1 MRIRLIRKVY
11 KISMKAGFSPLY
23 YIQNLIRINTK
34 MNKMSP
40 IISSSELKNL
50 STENL
55 IILDARAGKDMHQ
68 NYLEKHIKGAR
79 FIDLDKDL
87 AEIGEDAA
95 FGGRHPLPVVEKFA
109 GTLAD
114 LGISKDSR
122 MVIYDDKN
130 GANAAARAWWMLRA
144 FGFEKV
150 QVLDGGIQ
158 AAEQN
163 GIEFSSGEE
172 TFEKVPFIEKDHW
185 ILPVVSL
192 EGVENELKNNSS
204 VVIDVR
210 DAYRYR
216 GESEPIDLV
225 AGHIPGAINI
235 PFSENLD
242 ENGNFL
248 KPEALKEKYS
258 QLLQGKPEH
267 LIIHCGSGVTACHTI
282 LALDYAGFSIPD
294 LYVGSWSEWS
304 RREGK
309 EIAKDI

>member
-1 MRIRLIRKVY
+1 M
-11 KISMKAGFSPLY
+11 
-23 YIQNLIRINTK
+23 
-34 MNKMSP
+34 
-40 IISSSELKNL
+40 KNL
-50 STENL
+50 PSENL
-55 IILDARAGKDMHQ
+55 VILDARAGKDVQ
-68 NYLEKHIKGAR
+68 ENYLEKHIKGAR

-87 AEIGEDAA
+87 AETVENAA
-95 FGGRHPLPVVEKFA
+95 FGGRHPLPNPEKFA
-109 GTLAD
+109 ETLSN
-114 LGISKDSR
+114 LGIAENSHI
-122 MVIYDDKN
+122 VVYDDKN
-130 GANAAARAWWMLRA
+130 GSNAAARAWWMLRS
-144 FGFEKV
+144 FGFKNV

-158 AAEQN
+158 SAEKI

-172 TFEKVPFIEKDHW
+172 TFEKSPLIRKEHW
-185 ILPVVSL
+185 DLPVSDL
-192 EGVENELKNNSS
+192 EKVENELEKTSS
-204 VVIDVR
+204 TVIDVR

-248 KPEALKEKYS
+248 KPEILKEKY
-258 QLLQGKPEH
+258 GKILENKAEH

-282 LALDYAGFSIPD
+282 LALDYAGYPIPD

-309 EIAKDI
+309 EIAKEI

>member
-1 MRIRLIRKVY
+1 
-11 KISMKAGFSPLY
+11 
-23 YIQNLIRINTK
+23 
-34 MNKMSP
+34 MSP
-40 IISSSELKNL
+40 IISPSELKSL

-55 IILDARAGKDMHQ
+55 IILDARIGKDVKQ

-79 FIDLDKDL
+79 FVDLDKDL

-95 FGGRHPLPVVEKFA
+95 FGGRHPLPAPGKFA
-109 GTLAD
+109 ETLSN
-114 LGISKDSR
+114 LGISENSHI
-122 MVIYDDKN
+122 VVYDDKN
-130 GANAAARAWWMLRA
+130 GSNAAARAWWMLRS
-144 FGFEKV
+144 FGFKNV

-158 AAEQN
+158 SAEKN
-163 GIEFSSGEE
+163 SIEFSSGEE
-172 TFEKVPFIEKDHW
+172 PFEKAPLIKKASWD
-185 ILPVVSL
+185 LPVSSL
-192 EGVENELKNNSS
+192 EEVENELESNSS
-204 VVIDVR
+204 TVIDVR

-242 ENGNFL
+242 ENGLFL
-248 KPEALKEKYS
+248 SPEILKEKYIR
-258 QLLQGKPEH
+258 LLKNQHEN

-282 LALDYAGFSIPD
+282 LALAHAGFTIPN

-309 EIAKDI
+309 EVAKEL